1 MGYRG
6 KTRGVQCHQGR
17 LELARMSLGAAAQV
31 RANRGVVV
39 HRLGPKL
46 RILLSQAPQWRPG
59 GHDDGWA
66 VQINP
71 LAVGTRGRG
80 QVQDGAYHDAGGGL
94 S

>member
-6 KTRGVQCHQGR
+6 KTGGVQCHQGR
-17 LELARMSLGAAAQV
+17 LELARMSLGAAQV

-71 LAVGTRGRG
+71 PAVGTRGRG
-80 QVQDGAYHDAGGGL
+80 QVQDGACHDVGTGL